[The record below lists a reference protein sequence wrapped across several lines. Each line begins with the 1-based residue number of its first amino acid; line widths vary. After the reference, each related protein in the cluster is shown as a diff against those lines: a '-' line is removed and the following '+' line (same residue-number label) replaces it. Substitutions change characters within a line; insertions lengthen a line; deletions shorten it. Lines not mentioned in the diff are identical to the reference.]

1 MKLTKHQVS
10 SKRSESK
17 TRSVVVAIR
26 AAALR
31 IIFSKA
37 AFSCF
42 HVVLLYEPSYC
53 LNEWTPFDQMSR
65 SFCDLTT
72 STRLLA
78 YMKYPGNMQLNRL
91 KGLRI
96 NSPPSAR
103 SKATVTNCFT
113 ALRCLKDVFRGLRTL
128 VSSPNNHSKFSAR
141 NESNTTSDVTT
152 CFWPCQDGRQF

>member
-1 MKLTKHQVS
+1 MKLTKRPVS

-17 TRSVVVAIR
+17 TRSVVVADN
-26 AAALR
+26 
-31 IIFSKA
+31 IFKSRFLL
-37 AFSCF
+37 FSCL
-42 HVVLLYEPSYC
+42 VLLYEPSYC

-152 CFWPCQDGRQF
+152 WFWPCQDGRQF